1 MMMQKNKNVQTLCS
15 RPLEYFLGSTVA
27 KQNSRNAFRNQTHFS
42 NNYAYFLKG
51 PIQTHKLTLQK
62 YVLSKIKVGR
72 EILPC
77 L

>member
-15 RPLEYFLGSTVA
+15 RPLGDFLGSTVA
-27 KQNSRNAFRNQTHFS
+27 TQNPRNVFRNQRHFS

-62 YVLSKIKVGR
+62 YALGKIKVGR
-72 EILPC
+72 KY
-77 L
+77 